1 MTAVPL
7 LTVED
12 VVSVLHQ
19 RAGSACHVVG
29 VDGFMGA
36 GKTALAC
43 ELAELLGGI
52 RVSLDSYAGLSYTE
66 TEDYVANIMQHYLVS
81 DMRKLKVTFP
91 FVVVEGI
98 CLLEVLAALSE
109 SPDSIIYVK
118 RISAMGLWHDGY
130 HLEDYETNQSIH
142 ENREG
147 LHKSEFEY
155 HAKWHPHEHAHL
167 VFERPD
173 EETS

>member
-1 MTAVPL
+1 VPVL
-7 LTVED
+7 LAMLL
-12 VVSVLHQ
+12 VLT
-19 RAGSACHVVG
+19 GSW
-29 VDGFMGA
+29 GA

-155 HAKWHPHEHAHL
+155 HAKWHPHEHAHV